1 MIRHYL
7 STISQTTIFSL
18 RKCCCCTTRHTEF
31 SSPPGNL
38 YDTRYISIKKRRQNK
53 RLRGF
58 FKWIIHRRYRKLM
71 KTNSIA
77 SCAHSFCSFRFF
89 SFRPTHCRVQ
99 IMNKKRTSWKTQLWA
114 DIIIF
119 LFSLFFVSWLWTC
132 VPCVC
137 TYLSCLWLKL
147 TADNSP
153 HESGRKF
160 RMSNG
165 NMRGSQSNKQDKP
178 IC

>member
-1 MIRHYL
+1 MSWLWKALCIPLLFPHLIITDCITNYV
-7 STISQTTIFSL
+7 STISSSVAQNQHLICILSIYSFKIQQYLFTISRIMIFSP

-71 KTNSIA
+71 KTNSIV

-89 SFRPTHCRVQ
+89 LFGLHTAAY
-99 IMNKKRTSWKTQLWA
+99 KSWIKSERA
-114 DIIIF
+114 ERRN
-119 LFSLFFVSWLWTC
+119 
-132 VPCVC
+132 
-137 TYLSCLWLKL
+137 Y
-147 TADNSP
+147 
-153 HESGRKF
+153 E
-160 RMSNG
+160 
-165 NMRGSQSNKQDKP
+165 P
-178 IC
+178 I